1 MAPMAAVPLPG
12 GRPAPSGGMLMS
24 QAAISAGV
32 AGWPRFGP
40 STLRAAAGWPRSGP
54 STLRA
59 AAQPA
64 SAAAASAATTLRVY
78 ILHLPVG
85 RHAPRLDRVVVE
97 DDVAAVHGDE
107 LVALG
112 LRRPRAVRRAALQH
126 GGCAVPFPRGAK
138 PRQRTRLRRR

>member
-32 AGWPRFGP
+32 AGWPR
-40 STLRAAAGWPRSGP
+40 SGP

-59 AAQPA
+59 AASQPA
-64 SAAAASAATTLRVY
+64 SAAAVSTATTLRVY

-97 DDVAAVHGDE
+97 DDVAAVQGDE

-112 LRRPRAVRRAALQH
+112 LRRPSAVRRAALQH